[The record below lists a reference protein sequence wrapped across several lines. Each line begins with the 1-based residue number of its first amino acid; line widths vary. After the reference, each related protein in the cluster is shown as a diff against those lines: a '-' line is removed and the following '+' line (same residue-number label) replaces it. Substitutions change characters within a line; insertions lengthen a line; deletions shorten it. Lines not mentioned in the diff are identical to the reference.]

1 MTIECY
7 EVLNDLTK
15 EVDITQRKIT
25 YQVVELQKELLKVR
39 NRKVRFI
46 FDNLER
52 LLELKKSISI
62 VLERNKDSFKKP
74 KTKVMNNLRIG
85 FSKTKAEVAWYSAE
99 DLIKAIEED
108 LSHIADQLIK
118 TTKKPLKNALLQL
131 TPKEAELIGLTILPT
146 EDAVL
151 IKTVNKE
158 TEKLINEINEEYTK
172 LLKKKKT

>member
-1 MTIECY
+1 MAIECY

-25 YQVVELQKELLKVR
+25 HQVMELQKELLKVR

-62 VLERNKDSFKKP
+62 VLERNQDSFKRP
-74 KTKVMNNLRIG
+74 KTKVMNNIKIG
-85 FSKTKAEVAWYSAE
+85 FSKTKADVTWEDTE
-99 DLIKAIEED
+99 DLIKAIEAN
-108 LSHIADQLIK
+108 LSYIGIQLIK

-131 TPKEAELIGLTILPT
+131 TPKEADLIGLDIIPS
-146 EDAVL
+146 ENAVL
-151 IKTVNKE
+151 IKTVDKE
-158 TEKLINEINEEYTK
+158 IEKLIKEINEEYIE
-172 LLKKKKT
+172 LLKKKKK